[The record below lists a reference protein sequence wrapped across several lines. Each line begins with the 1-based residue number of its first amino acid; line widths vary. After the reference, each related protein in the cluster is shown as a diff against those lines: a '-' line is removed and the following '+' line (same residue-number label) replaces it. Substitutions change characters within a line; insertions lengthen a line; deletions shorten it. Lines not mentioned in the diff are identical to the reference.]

1 MAVKKLREVASED
14 EKTKLLKEAA
24 IMGQFSHPY
33 IIRLIGVAMEGNKVC
48 VHVCVACV

>member
-24 IMGQFSHPY
+24 IMGQFGHPF
-33 IIRLIGVAMEGNKVC
+33 IIRLIGVAMEDNKVC
-48 VHVCVACV
+48 VHVWLCV